1 MSEFFITLF
10 ISCELEKLHGI
21 DFYMLLFAAVAYI
34 FGVQGSTIIVHLP
47 LNNTLQK
54 VDVDNSSDEELSKA
68 RLAFEQR
75 WNRSNELRTAIASLV
90 SLTLIV
96 LALKQ

>member
-1 MSEFFITLF
+1 M
-10 ISCELEKLHGI
+10 
-21 DFYMLLFAAVAYI
+21 MLFATVAYI
-34 FGVQGSTIIVHLP
+34 LGVQGATFVIHLP
-47 LNNTLQK
+47 LNNTLQR
-54 VDVDNSSDEELSKA
+54 VDVDNSSDEELSTA

-75 WNRSNELRTAIASLV
+75 WNRSNELRTTLASLV